1 MKLRKCDSLLAAER
15 VIAELQNGEQIDN
28 ICDKSIMSSI
38 ECYQNGREHGF
49 ILWAFFAVNSKGEL
63 MAFFKNKAYYICQHR
78 RSDEIAIYKGEY
90 AMQSISEDAYSNQK
104 FFAFNEFFEAAKW
117 IAEDIQK
124 EYLSELNKNN

>member
-28 ICDKSIMSSI
+28 ICDRSITAGI

-49 ILWAFFAVNSKGEL
+49 VLWAFWTTDKDSKPMMFL
-63 MAFFKNKAYYICQHR
+63 KNQAYYICQSR
-78 RSDEIAIYKGEY
+78 GSDCIMIYKGDY
-90 AMQSISEDAYSNQK
+90 AMQGISENAYQQKKSFDFNQ
-104 FFAFNEFFEAAKW
+104 FYEAAKW

-124 EYLSELNKNN
+124 EYLVEFNKK